1 MNISDMPAYATPEP
15 TLASSLAM
23 AGAARSREPLWLRR
37 VLEIMLCAF
46 LAYVFTDGTLIA
58 VSSGVSDMTSL
69 VLDSG
74 EGDSS
79 RQVFYIGIALLL
91 FLISARHGLSN
102 VVSPFPASVFVVIF
116 WCFCSSSWAIVPD
129 ISLRRVILASI
140 IIFATITIVS
150 SLGPLRV
157 TKLLYRILAF
167 FVVANMLSVILL
179 PDYAI
184 HSDRELDTA
193 LVGAWHGLM
202 PHKNIASAVTAL
214 SAIVFG
220 YHAYLTRSWKSV
232 VLLVLSVI
240 FLLGTRGKTSLGIV
254 VPCLL
259 AGIMYNHAFRTQR
272 QKFLMFASV
281 FLFVAGLAMF
291 AMIFTPLLERI
302 FDDPTSFTGRVAIW
316 DIVLRYVHAYPMTGA
331 GFGSFWLIGGYSPIL
346 RIGGDMPWL
355 FGIAHSHNGYLE
367 MLVTTGVPGLILTV
381 IMFVLVPF
389 YSFVMADPV
398 WRKIN
403 GLYFGIWL
411 FAVIYNLLETH
422 IMNRDRQVWVIML
435 IAIEV
440 AFLHRKRTQGA
451 GPRIVLGS

>member
-1 MNISDMPAYATPEP
+1 MSISNVPAYT
-15 TLASSLAM
+15 TLAL
-23 AGAARSREPLWLRR
+23 AGAVRSKEPLWLRR
-37 VLEIMLCAF
+37 FLEFMLCAF

-58 VSSGVSDMTSL
+58 VNTGVSDMTTL

-79 RQVFYIGIALLL
+79 RQIFYIGIAIML
-91 FLISARHGLSN
+91 FLIAARHGLRN
-102 VVSPFPASVFVVIF
+102 VVSPFPTSVFVVVF
-116 WCFCSSSWAIVPD
+116 WCFCSVSWAIIPD
-129 ISLRRVILASI
+129 ISLRRAILATI

-150 SLGPLRV
+150 ALGPLRV
-157 TKLLYRILAF
+157 TQLLYRILAF
-167 FVVANMLSVILL
+167 FVVANMLSVVLL
-179 PDYAI
+179 PGYAI
-184 HSDRELDTA
+184 HSERELDTA

-220 YHAYLTRSWKSV
+220 YHAFLTRSWKSTA
-232 VLLVLSVI
+232 LLVLSII

-254 VPCLL
+254 VPCLF
-259 AGIMYNHAFRTQR
+259 AGIMYNHAFRTER
-272 QKFLMFASV
+272 QKFLMFASI
-281 FLFVAGLAMF
+281 FLFLAGLAVF
-291 AMIFTPLLERI
+291 AMVFTPLLAQI

-316 DIVLRYVHAYPMTGA
+316 DIVLRYVEEYPMTGA
-331 GFGSFWLIGGYSPIL
+331 GFGSFWLIGQDSPIL

-367 MLVTTGVPGLILTV
+367 MLVTTGVPGLMLTV
-381 IMFVLVPF
+381 IMFVIVPF
-389 YSFVMADPV
+389 YSFVMADPA

-435 IAIEV
+435 IAIQV
-440 AFLHRKRTQGA
+440 AFLHRKREPGT
-451 GPRIVLGS
+451 GPRIVLGT

>member
-1 MNISDMPAYATPEP
+1 MSTSNVPAYAMPVFGSAVP
-15 TLASSLAM
+15 
-23 AGAARSREPLWLRR
+23 SREPLWLRR
-37 VLEIMLCAF
+37 FLEILLCAF

-58 VSSGVSDMTSL
+58 VSTGISDVTNL

-74 EGDSS
+74 EGDSG
-79 RQVFYIGIALLL
+79 RQIFYLGVTILL
-91 FLISARHGLSN
+91 FLIAARHGLSN
-102 VVSPFPASVFVVIF
+102 VISPFPTSVFVVIF
-116 WCFCSSSWAIVPD
+116 WCFCSVSWAIIPD
-129 ISLRRVILASI
+129 ISLRRVILATI

-150 SLGPLRV
+150 TLGPLRV
-157 TKLLYRILAF
+157 TQLLYRILAF
-167 FVVANMLSVILL
+167 FLVANMLSVVLL
-179 PDYAI
+179 PGYAI

-220 YHAYLTRSWKSV
+220 YHAFLTRSWKSA
-232 VLLVLSVI
+232 VLLVLSII

-254 VPCLL
+254 APCLL
-259 AGIMYNHAFRTQR
+259 AGVMYNHAFRTER
-272 QKFLMFASV
+272 QKFLLFASI
-281 FLFVAGLAMF
+281 FLFIAGLAVF
-291 AMIFTPLLERI
+291 AMVFTPLLARI

-316 DIVLRYVHAYPMTGA
+316 DIVMRYVEEYPMTGA
-331 GFGSFWLIGGYSPIL
+331 GFGSFWLIGQDSPIL
-346 RIGGDMPWL
+346 RIGGDRPWL
-355 FGIAHSHNGYLE
+355 FGIAHSHNGFLE
-367 MLVTTGVPGLILTV
+367 MLVTTGIPGLVLTV
-381 IMFVLVPF
+381 IMFVIVPF
-389 YSFVMADPV
+389 YSFVMGDPV

-440 AFLHRKRTQGA
+440 AFLHRKRKSGT
-451 GPRIVLGS
+451 GPRIVLDN